1 MPRRLNPRS
10 LRPAPSRGGPG
21 PERLIDCRELSFAYA
36 GKIAV
41 RPLTFSVCAGDRL
54 CIVGENG
61 SGKSTLVQGLLG
73 LLAPHGG
80 TIWRDAGLRGGD
92 TGYLPQRTRA
102 WNDFPAG
109 VMEVTLSG
117 FTARRGLRPWFS
129 RQEKA
134 EAEEQLT
141 RLGLARLKGRCY
153 RELSGGQQRRVLL
166 ARALC
171 AARRLLVLDEADA
184 GRAHKIAGFFRRR
197 GLSCEVFPGAKKI
210 TSQFIL
216 AEKKGIPW
224 VIVPEG
230 ENGRFTLRN
239 IRTRESREGLDAEAV
254 AAAVA
259 GK

>member
-184 GRAHKIAGFFRRR
+184 GLDADAEGLLYSLLDERCAA
-197 GLSCEVFPGAKKI
+197 GLS
-210 TSQFIL
+210 
-216 AEKKGIPW
+216 
-224 VIVPEG
+224 VIMVSHRLKE
-230 ENGRFTLRN
+230 
-239 IRTRESREGLDAEAV
+239 
-254 AAAVA
+254 AAAFA
-259 GK
+259 GRILRLKQGEGTFLPAGAWPGSGA